1 MFDVLDPPHVDLEE
15 EVRPL
20 TEDEAQEEIEEV
32 LGAWARETHAELDA
46 MTYTQEQEAR
56 AEYEA
61 RRGVEE
67 DLWARC
73 MGTANA
79 DILYD
84 SGL

>member
-1 MFDVLDPPHVDLEE
+1 MFDLLDPYHVDFEE

-32 LGAWARETHAELDA
+32 LSAWARETRAELDA
-46 MTYTQEQEAR
+46 MTHEQEQEAR

-61 RRGVEE
+61 RRGVED

-73 MGTANA
+73 MGTANT

-84 SGL
+84 GGL